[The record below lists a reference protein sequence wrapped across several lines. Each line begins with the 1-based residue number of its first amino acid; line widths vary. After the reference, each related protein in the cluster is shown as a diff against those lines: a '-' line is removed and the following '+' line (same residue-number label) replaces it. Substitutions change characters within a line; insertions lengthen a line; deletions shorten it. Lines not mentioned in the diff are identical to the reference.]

1 MPNDP
6 GSPPT
11 RDPVLATE
19 AVTVVRGGRAIL
31 DRVTFAVS
39 PGQRWVVLGP
49 NGCGKTTLLKV
60 LSLYLHPSSGQVSA
74 LGRELGT
81 FDVRTVRPR
90 IAYSSA
96 SLSAELRPAL
106 TAEEVVMTARH
117 GALEPWWH
125 EYGDTDRERARDCL
139 AAMGVGAFA
148 GSPFGALSSGEQQR
162 VLLARALMNDPFVV
176 LLDEPSARLDLGGR
190 EALVRILDG
199 FAADNPLL
207 PTVTVTHHVDEVAPS
222 TTHCMMLRGGTVLAA
237 GPVGEVLDS
246 ARLSECFGTALT
258 VERRDN
264 GRLSAWGR

>member
-6 GSPPT
+6 GSLPT
-11 RDPVLATE
+11 LDPLLATE
-19 AVTVVRGGRAIL
+19 AVSVVRGGRAVL
-31 DRVTFAVS
+31 DRVTFAVL
-39 PGQRWVVLGP
+39 PGERWVVLGP

-60 LSLYLHPSSGQVSA
+60 LSLYLHPSSGHVSA
-74 LGRELGT
+74 LGRQLGT

-125 EYGDTDRERARDCL
+125 DYGPPDHERARECL
-139 AAMGVGAFA
+139 ARLAVGAFA
-148 GSPFGALSSGEQQR
+148 ASPFGALSSGEQQR

-190 EALVRILDG
+190 EDLVRILDG
-199 FAADNPLL
+199 FAAANPML
-207 PTVTVTHHVDEVAPS
+207 PTVTVTHHVDEIAPS
-222 TTHCMMLRGGTVLAA
+222 TTHCMMLRDGAVLAT
-237 GPVGEVLDS
+237 GRVGDVLDS

-264 GRLSAWGR
+264 GRFSAWSR